1 MIPSILTPDSSR
13 PPANPF
19 WKMLRPSTVCC
30 PGEYGFAA
38 DVWGLGCLMLQM
50 IELSLPH
57 GEDFSDGVRKEHIK

>member
-1 MIPSILTPDSSR
+1 MENAETIECL
-13 PPANPF
+13 
-19 WKMLRPSTVCC
+19 L

-57 GEDFSDGVRKEHIK
+57 GEDFSDGVRKEHMK